1 MTVTD
6 RWDVTAVRAG
16 IGVCLLLAVPLTLL
30 AALVDSD
37 SSGLNAF
44 FFFGAMFGFVLGGGC
59 AAWVQ
64 QRGTPLSHGVATT
77 IVAYVGAQS
86 IFILIRLVRGDS
98 VNWFGVFFTLSLV
111 ILAGVAGGML
121 GSQLQARGF
130 VPSGRSPRDGT
141 TRGGTNR

>member
-1 MTVTD
+1 MSATTASG
-6 RWDVTAVRAG
+6 RWDVDALRAG
-16 IGVCLLLAVPLTLL
+16 IGVCLILAIPLTLV
-30 AALVDSD
+30 AAFVDSE
-37 SSGLNAF
+37 STGLNAL

-64 QRGTPLSHGVATT
+64 RRGTPMSHGVLTT

-86 IFILIRLVRGDS
+86 IFIAIRLIRGES

-111 ILAGVAGGML
+111 TLAGLFGGIL

-130 VPSGRSPRDGT
+130 VPSSQRVEH
-141 TRGGTNR
+141 RGQS